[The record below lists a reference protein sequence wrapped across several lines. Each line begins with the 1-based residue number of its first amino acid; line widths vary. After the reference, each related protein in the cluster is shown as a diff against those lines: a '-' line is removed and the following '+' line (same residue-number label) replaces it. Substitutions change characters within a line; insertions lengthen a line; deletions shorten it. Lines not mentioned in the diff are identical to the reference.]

1 MEHPLTFRKKMSQ
14 WFSSKSVQWAVII
27 GFTGLT
33 IWKDNIAYFL
43 GITFVILLLWSKK
56 WEWNI
61 IGLIK
66 PISWKK
72 VWLQAIYLSII
83 ILLIVDIVIMPIFE
97 LLLDKVV
104 DVSALDGL
112 RGNFLSYIIFIVFM
126 WIVAA
131 FGEEFVYRGLLVKHL
146 SYLLGNNNSA
156 TWVAVLFSS
165 ILFGMAHRYQGI
177 VGMINT
183 GIVGLIF
190 GIIFIKSKNKL
201 WLTILTH
208 GVYDVIGITLIYLD
222 IDKEIYGLL
231 KNLILTS

>member
-1 MEHPLTFRKKMSQ
+1 MKETLTFRKRMNQ
-14 WFSSKSVQWAVII
+14 WLGSKTVHWAVIL
-27 GFTGLT
+27 GFTALT

-43 GITFVILLLWSKK
+43 GITFVLLLLWAKK
-56 WEWNI
+56 WDWNI
-61 IGLIK
+61 IGLIN
-66 PISWKK
+66 PSSWKK
-72 VWLQAIYLSII
+72 VWLQAIYSSLI
-83 ILLIVDIVIMPIFE
+83 ILLVVDIIVMPIIE
-97 LLLDKVV
+97 LLLDKEV
-104 DVSALDGL
+104 DLSALDGL